1 MTGESPSSA
10 QPPAEPSPEG
20 PVPPGPGETG
30 ADQLVVLAPPG
41 SMASPEGRLLRRYPV
56 AVSAGAMAL
65 SWARREAAPAGAVVV
80 ASHELY
86 PLDRFGRPWLVPS
99 ESTLACAV
107 VLRPVLPAAL
117 ADAVWLAGGLIAL
130 EGAEAASGM
139 ALATWWPDSVVDV
152 ATRQVVGAIKA
163 DIQLGPG
170 KVRSAVLTIRANLD
184 LLGLGLAGEE
194 ALLEAFLAA
203 ADRLRSQL
211 DNGGPTKFADLYTQR
226 CGLIGERV
234 RATLLPKGE
243 TRGFAHLVDETAALH
258 IRSAT
263 GMVERVSINMLR
275 ALEVL

>member
-1 MTGESPSSA
+1 M
-10 QPPAEPSPEG
+10 
-20 PVPPGPGETG
+20 
-30 ADQLVVLAPPG
+30 
-41 SMASPEGRLLRRYPV
+41 RRYPV

-65 SWARREAAPAGAVVV
+65 AWVRQEAAPAGAVVV

-86 PLDRFGRPWLVPS
+86 PLDRFGRPWTVPS

-107 VLRPVLPAAL
+107 ILRPALPATL

-130 EGAEAASGM
+130 EGAEEASGLD
-139 ALATWWPDSVVDV
+139 LATRWPDSLVEL
-152 ATRQVVGAIKA
+152 TTKQVVGAVKA

-194 ALLEAFLAA
+194 ALLSAILAATDRVSAQLDGATPSSEAQAA
-203 ADRLRSQL
+203 ADPSHPALS
-211 DNGGPTKFADLYTQR
+211 GPPCLGPAAVADLYTKR
-226 CGLIGERV
+226 CGLIGEPV

-243 TRGFAHLVDETAALH
+243 TRGYAHLVDETAALH

-275 ALEVL
+275 ALEVR